1 MRIMSDKEKLVE
13 IQEFINKTIVK
24 LEELGELENYDND
37 EVVEK
42 IYNDL
47 QDMEVD
53 LEFALENGVIGEE
66 VEE

>member
-1 MRIMSDKEKLVE
+1 MQIMTDKEKLVE

-53 LEFALENGVIGEE
+53 LELALES
-66 VEE
+66 VEMEG

>member
-1 MRIMSDKEKLVE
+1 MQMMTDKEKLVE
-13 IQEFINKTIVK
+13 IQDFINKTIAK

-53 LEFALENGVIGEE
+53 LELALENVEMEE
-66 VEE
+66 

>member
-1 MRIMSDKEKLVE
+1 MQIMTDKEKLVE

-53 LEFALENGVIGEE
+53 LELALENVEME
-66 VEE
+66 VKE

>member
-1 MRIMSDKEKLVE
+1 MQMMTDKEKLVE
-13 IQEFINKTIVK
+13 IQAFISKTIVK

-53 LEFALENGVIGEE
+53 LELALENVEME

>member
-1 MRIMSDKEKLVE
+1 MQIMTDKEKLVE
-13 IQEFINKTIVK
+13 IQAFINKTIVK

-53 LEFALENGVIGEE
+53 LEFALESV
-66 VEE
+66 

>member
-1 MRIMSDKEKLVE
+1 MEMMTDKEKLVE
-13 IQEFINKTIVK
+13 IQEAISKAIVK

-53 LEFALENGVIGEE
+53 LEFALESV
-66 VEE
+66 

>member
-1 MRIMSDKEKLVE
+1 MQMMTDKEKLVE
-13 IQEFINKTIVK
+13 IQAFINKTIVK

-53 LEFALENGVIGEE
+53 LELALENVEME

>member
-1 MRIMSDKEKLVE
+1 MQMMTDKEKLVE
-13 IQEFINKTIVK
+13 IQAFINKTIVK

-53 LEFALENGVIGEE
+53 LELALENVEMEE
-66 VEE
+66 

>member
-1 MRIMSDKEKLVE
+1 MRIMTDKEKLVE
-13 IQEFINKTIVK
+13 IQEAISKAIVK

-53 LEFALENGVIGEE
+53 LELALESV
-66 VEE
+66 

>member
-1 MRIMSDKEKLVE
+1 MTDKEKLVE

-53 LEFALENGVIGEE
+53 LELALEN
-66 VEE
+66 VEMEGKE

>member
-1 MRIMSDKEKLVE
+1 M
-13 IQEFINKTIVK
+13 K

-53 LEFALENGVIGEE
+53 LAFALES
-66 VEE
+66 VEMEG

>member
-1 MRIMSDKEKLVE
+1 MQMMTDKEKLVE

-53 LEFALENGVIGEE
+53 LEFALEN
-66 VEE
+66 VEMEAKE

>member
-1 MRIMSDKEKLVE
+1 MRIMSDKEKLTE
-13 IQEFINKTIVK
+13 IQDFINKTIVK
-24 LEELGELENYDND
+24 LEELGELEDHESD

-53 LEFALENGVIGEE
+53 LELALENVEMEE
-66 VEE
+66 

>member
-1 MRIMSDKEKLVE
+1 MQMMTDKEKLAE
-13 IQEFINKTIVK
+13 IQEAISKAIVK
-24 LEELGELENYDND
+24 LEEIGELEDHEKD
-37 EVVEK
+37 EVLEK

-53 LEFALENGVIGEE
+53 LEFALESVEME

>member
-1 MRIMSDKEKLVE
+1 MQMMTDKEKLVE
-13 IQEFINKTIVK
+13 IQDFINKTIAK

-53 LEFALENGVIGEE
+53 LELALENMEME
-66 VEE
+66 AKE

>member
-53 LEFALENGVIGEE
+53 LEFALENVEMEE
-66 VEE
+66 

>member
-1 MRIMSDKEKLVE
+1 MQMMTDKEKLTE
-13 IQEFINKTIVK
+13 IQEAISKAIVK

-53 LEFALENGVIGEE
+53 LELALENVEMEE
-66 VEE
+66 

>member
-24 LEELGELENYDND
+24 LEELGELEDHESD

-53 LEFALENGVIGEE
+53 LELALENGVIGEE

>member
-1 MRIMSDKEKLVE
+1 MQMMTDKEKLVE
-13 IQEFINKTIVK
+13 IQDFINKTIVK
-24 LEELGELENYDND
+24 LEELGELEDYGND

-53 LEFALENGVIGEE
+53 LMRLVELE
-66 VEE
+66 

>member
-1 MRIMSDKEKLVE
+1 MQIMTDKEKLVE
-13 IQEFINKTIVK
+13 IQDFINKTIVK
-24 LEELGELENYDND
+24 LEELGELEDHGND

-53 LEFALENGVIGEE
+53 LELALESVEME
-66 VEE
+66 VKE

>member
-1 MRIMSDKEKLVE
+1 MQIMTDKEKLVE
-13 IQEFINKTIVK
+13 IQDFINKTIVK

-53 LEFALENGVIGEE
+53 LELALENVEMEE
-66 VEE
+66 

>member
-1 MRIMSDKEKLVE
+1 MRIMTDKEKLVE
-13 IQEFINKTIVK
+13 IQEAISKAIVK

-53 LEFALENGVIGEE
+53 LELALESVEME

>member
-1 MRIMSDKEKLVE
+1 MEIMTDKEKLLE
-13 IQEFINKTIVK
+13 IQEYISKTIVK
-24 LEELGELENYDND
+24 IEDMGELENYDND

-53 LEFALENGVIGEE
+53 LEFALES
-66 VEE
+66 VEMEG

>member
-1 MRIMSDKEKLVE
+1 MTDKEKLVE
-13 IQEFINKTIVK
+13 IQDFINKTIVK
-24 LEELGELENYDND
+24 LEELGELEDYGND

-53 LEFALENGVIGEE
+53 LELALES
-66 VEE
+66 VEMEG

>member
-1 MRIMSDKEKLVE
+1 MQIMTDKEKLVE
-13 IQEFINKTIVK
+13 IQDFINKTIVK

-53 LEFALENGVIGEE
+53 LELALESV
-66 VEE
+66 

>member
-1 MRIMSDKEKLVE
+1 MRIMTDKEKLTE
-13 IQEFINKTIVK
+13 IQEAISKAIVK

-53 LEFALENGVIGEE
+53 LEFALES
-66 VEE
+66 VEMEG

>member
-1 MRIMSDKEKLVE
+1 MTDKEKLTE
-13 IQEFINKTIVK
+13 IQEAISKAIVK

-53 LEFALENGVIGEE
+53 LELALENVEMEE
-66 VEE
+66 

>member
-1 MRIMSDKEKLVE
+1 MEMMTDKEKLTE
-13 IQEFINKTIVK
+13 IQEAISKAIVK

-47 QDMEVD
+47 QAMELD
-53 LEFALENGVIGEE
+53 LEFALES
-66 VEE
+66 VEMEG

>member
-1 MRIMSDKEKLVE
+1 MRIMTDKEKLTE
-13 IQEFINKTIVK
+13 IQEAISKAIVK

-53 LEFALENGVIGEE
+53 LEFALESV
-66 VEE
+66 

>member
-1 MRIMSDKEKLVE
+1 MQMMTDKEKLVE
-13 IQEFINKTIVK
+13 IQDFINKTIVK

-53 LEFALENGVIGEE
+53 IELALENVEME

>member
-1 MRIMSDKEKLVE
+1 MRLMTDKEKLTE
-13 IQEFINKTIVK
+13 IQEAISKTIVK
-24 LEELGELENYDND
+24 LEELGELEDYRND

-53 LEFALENGVIGEE
+53 LEFALESVEMEE
-66 VEE
+66 

>member
-1 MRIMSDKEKLVE
+1 MEIMTDKEKLVE
-13 IQEFINKTIVK
+13 IQDFINKTIVK

-53 LEFALENGVIGEE
+53 LELALEN
-66 VEE
+66 VEMEAKE

>member
-1 MRIMSDKEKLVE
+1 MQIMTDKEKLVE
-13 IQEFINKTIVK
+13 IQDFINKTIVK

-53 LEFALENGVIGEE
+53 LELALENLEMEE
-66 VEE
+66 

>member
-1 MRIMSDKEKLVE
+1 MRIMTDKEKLVE
-13 IQEFINKTIVK
+13 IQEAISKAIVK

-53 LEFALENGVIGEE
+53 LEFALESV
-66 VEE
+66 

>member
-1 MRIMSDKEKLVE
+1 MRLMTDKEKLVE
-13 IQEFINKTIVK
+13 IQDFINKTIVK

-53 LEFALENGVIGEE
+53 LEFALENVEMEE
-66 VEE
+66 

>member
-1 MRIMSDKEKLVE
+1 MQIMTDKEKLVE
-13 IQEFINKTIVK
+13 IQDFINKTIVK

-53 LEFALENGVIGEE
+53 LELALESVEMEE
-66 VEE
+66 

>member
-1 MRIMSDKEKLVE
+1 MQMMTDKEKLVE
-13 IQEFINKTIVK
+13 IQDFINKTIVK

-53 LEFALENGVIGEE
+53 LELALES
-66 VEE
+66 VEMEG

>member
-1 MRIMSDKEKLVE
+1 MQIMTDKEKLVE
-13 IQEFINKTIVK
+13 IKEFISKTIVK
-24 LEELGELENYDND
+24 LEELGELEDYGND

-53 LEFALENGVIGEE
+53 LELALES
-66 VEE
+66 VEMEG